1 MTLVFDTKRVT
12 INYCIKNTK
21 HCQQT
26 CYPPDLQCISYKL
39 LALKR
44 ENQRE
49 QQEQISKKNKK
60 KNGIIFKK
68 KLRFYF
74 KEDKTKLNL

>member
-1 MTLVFDTKRVT
+1 MCGQLNIHQPQNNNNRMTLVFDTKHVT

-44 ENQRE
+44 ENQIE
-49 QQEQISKKNKK
+49 QQAQISRKKEEKQHN
-60 KNGIIFKK
+60 F
-68 KLRFYF
+68 
-74 KEDKTKLNL
+74 